1 MLTFED
7 VKITEN
13 VATKPFDHTPDDELH
28 VKVFESD
35 PLREMIYNPLMRI
48 GQGRAEVNVN
58 GVMRDLVELSLVL
71 SYAKVVSFTANTIT
85 VRSPSGTDAVFVD
98 GGMVKVDSGVLVDHY
113 DGEMRYRTLNHVSAW
128 IAVTNYRA
136 NEDGTQTWDYRIEHG
151 ELVEGAE
158 MFAYYYGQSGNSYYE
173 VTGPS
178 GWRL

>member
-7 VKITEN
+7 VKITED
-13 VATKPFDHTPDDELH
+13 VAAKPFDHTPVDELH
-28 VKVFESD
+28 VKVFHNEGAPRS
-35 PLREMIYNPLMRI
+35 NP
-48 GQGRAEVNVN
+48 
-58 GVMRDLVELSLVL
+58 LVL

-128 IAVTNYRA
+128 ISVTNYRA
-136 NEDGTQTWDYRIEHG
+136 SEDGTQAWDYRIEQG

-158 MFAYYYGQSGNSYYE
+158 ALALYYGRSDNSYYE